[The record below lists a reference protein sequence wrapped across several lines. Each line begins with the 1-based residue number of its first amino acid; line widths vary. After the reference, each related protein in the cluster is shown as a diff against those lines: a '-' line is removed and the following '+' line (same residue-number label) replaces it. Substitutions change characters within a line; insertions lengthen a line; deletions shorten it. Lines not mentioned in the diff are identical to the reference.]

1 MALDTG
7 SISSRERAPVYSGSE
22 VLAFGVAQ
30 MPPNIRIYS
39 YVNGVNITPFTAPF
53 VPANAKAGEPI
64 YTDASGSALGQLYI
78 PSTQGQ
84 YKFLSGEIRITFCD
98 SPDGV
103 ENSKFFSETILYN
116 HGITLADVEQGNT
129 VALRRMEKIGEI
141 SKNGV
146 TAAGIAATASAD
158 RIDPLS
164 QTFFIDQTKYP
175 LGAVVLGVGL
185 FFYTKDDKLPISIE
199 LRPMNNG
206 KPSTTEYFS
215 GSFVAV
221 SADAVKVYDTNK
233 TPPSEATPFI
243 FQHPIFL
250 LPGEYAITVMT
261 KSDKYE
267 ILSNNISPTDTAA
280 ANTSKQAG
288 VGSLFKAQNTGDW
301 TPNLNEDLAFYVLK
315 AKFKTGSAVFE
326 MQTSAADSIEY
337 NKIRILSSDISM
349 GETAYVGYEIQTT
362 NAGSRTVNSY
372 QRLAPN
378 DSPEN
383 KGRQVLSEE
392 GDAKLRITLT
402 SKSADVSPI
411 LDKQLITSQVFKNAI
426 YPYTEELSNSEL
438 NPYHGTAA
446 ARYISKV
453 VRLQEDFDSTGV
465 EVKVSV
471 NRKVGTEIE
480 VFCRVLS
487 RLDNSSSNGIN
498 DRPFVRLPLYSPT
511 TKSFAG
517 TSDDLYTTETYRLL
531 DFTYNSTSNNVISGA
546 VTTSQYQD
554 FAYYQVKVVFYAQDP
569 TYLPKI
575 RNLTATALL

>member
-1 MALDTG
+1 MALETS
-7 SISSRERAPVYSGSE
+7 SISSRPRAPVYSGSE
-22 VLAFGVAQ
+22 ILAFAVAQ

-39 YVNGVNITPFTAPF
+39 YVNGVNITPFTAPL
-53 VPANAKAGEPI
+53 NSTAKAGEAI
-64 YTDASGSALGQLYI
+64 YTDAVGSALGQLYI

-116 HGITLADVEQGNT
+116 HGISLADLEQGNT
-129 VALRRMEKIGEI
+129 VSLRRMEKIGEI

-146 TAAGIAATASAD
+146 TAAGVAATASSN

-175 LGAVVLGVGL
+175 LGAVVLGVGI
-185 FFYTKDDKLPISIE
+185 FFYAKDDTLPIAIE
-199 LRPMNNG
+199 LRPMDNG
-206 KPSTTEYFS
+206 KPSSTEYFS

-221 SADAVKVYDTNK
+221 ASSDVKVYDTNK
-233 TPPSEATPFI
+233 TPPVEATPFI

-250 LPGEYAITVMT
+250 LPGEYAITLMT

-267 ILSNNISPTDTAA
+267 ILSNNISPTDTTA
-280 ANTSKQAG
+280 ANASKQAG

-301 TPNLNEDLAFYVLK
+301 KPNLNEDLTFYVLK
-315 AKFKTGSAVFE
+315 AKFKTGSAIFE
-326 MQTSAADSIEY
+326 MQTSAADSLEY

-349 GETAYVGYEIQTT
+349 GGTAYVGYELQTT
-362 NAGSRTVNSY
+362 NAGSRTVNPY
-372 QRLAPN
+372 QKLNPN
-378 DSPEN
+378 DSPEI
-383 KGRQVLSEE
+383 KGRQILSKE

-411 LDKQLITSQVFKNAI
+411 LDKQLITSQIFKNAI
-426 YPYTEELSNSEL
+426 YPYTEELSRSEL
-438 NPYHGTAA
+438 NAYHGSAA
-446 ARYISKV
+446 ARYIGKV
-453 VRLQEDFDSTGV
+453 VRLQQDFDSTGV

-471 NRKVGTEIE
+471 NRKVGTDVE

-487 RLDNSSSNGIN
+487 RLDNSSTNGIN
-498 DRPFVRLPLYSPT
+498 DRPFVKLPLYSPT

-531 DFTYNSTSNNVISGA
+531 DLTYNSTSNNVISGA

-575 RNLTATALL
+575 KNLTATALL